1 MKINRSI
8 HLQTVRAIGS
18 AAGEDGLHV
27 GKPAKHPVRIRGHP
41 GNAEEFAKIAL
52 LPYCLI
58 ALLKEGRRIIMRRYA
73 NASLIYALVAMAGG
87 VFYREFTKF
96 NGFTGNTTLSV
107 IHTHYFLLG
116 MVFFLLLLLLEKNLG
131 FAEKK
136 TAMVT
141 AVYHA
146 GLNITGAAL
155 LVRGVTQ
162 TLALSLSDKMDAAIS
177 GVSGIG
183 HLLLGVSVVLLLL
196 LVRKRA

>member
-52 LPYCLI
+52 L
-58 ALLKEGRRIIMRRYA
+58 KEGRRIIMRRYA

-96 NGFTGNTTLSV
+96 NGFTGNTTL
-107 IHTHYFLLG
+107 
-116 MVFFLLLLLLEKNLG
+116 
-131 FAEKK
+131 
-136 TAMVT
+136 
-141 AVYHA
+141 
-146 GLNITGAAL
+146 
-155 LVRGVTQ
+155 
-162 TLALSLSDKMDAAIS
+162 
-177 GVSGIG
+177 
-183 HLLLGVSVVLLLL
+183 
-196 LVRKRA
+196 

>member
-1 MKINRSI
+1 MFDERGVGAMKINRSI

-52 LPYCLI
+52 L
-58 ALLKEGRRIIMRRYA
+58 KEGRRIIMRRYA

-107 IHTHYFLLG
+107 VHTHYFLLG
-116 MVFFLLLLLLEKNLG
+116 MVFFLLLLEKNLG

-183 HLLLGVSVVLLLL
+183 HLLLGVSMVLLLL

>member
-27 GKPAKHPVRIRGHP
+27 GKPVKHPVRIRGHP
-41 GNAEEFAKIAL
+41 GNAEEFAK
-52 LPYCLI
+52 I

-107 IHTHYFLLG
+107 VHTHYFLLG

-183 HLLLGVSVVLLLL
+183 HLLLGVSMVLLLL

>member
-52 LPYCLI
+52 L
-58 ALLKEGRRIIMRRYA
+58 KEGRRIIMRRYA

-107 IHTHYFLLG
+107 VHTHYFLLG

>member
-52 LPYCLI
+52 L
-58 ALLKEGRRIIMRRYA
+58 KEGRRIIMRRYA

-107 IHTHYFLLG
+107 VHTHYFLLG

-183 HLLLGVSVVLLLL
+183 HLLLGVSMVLLLL